1 MNVCTNCRKGL
12 TYSELCIECQ
22 REYDDFCEYLHAEEM
37 HKEEQYVQVTK
48 DMAMDAGDR
57 TLEGQWIRW

>member
-1 MNVCTNCRKGL
+1 M